1 MTSREPRDAC
11 LMRAAREPETAH
23 TRSAA
28 GVAVLID
35 ASDVR
40 DCVVRWAA
48 EDAALHGEPLT
59 LLMTLPRDDL
69 TVRNPEVVRR
79 LRKLKRH
86 SAVTLLEH
94 ARCIAE
100 SAVGGGGSP
109 WVTEQMIFAAPVDA
123 MVSAAQRHR
132 LVVVGRDSI
141 SGGMLRR
148 SPRPVAVVPDDG
160 RDRRRRDS
168 VLLGVAGAPTPDDA
182 TAVAFDEASKRRVPL
197 TVLQVGCGTAR
208 SNSGAGPDVRARLA
222 RWSERYPNVA
232 VNLVQEPGHPTQRL
246 LHHSRIAQLVVVGRR
261 RRFGPAS
268 LAHRHVGT
276 AMIHASTVPVIVV
289 PDTADA

>member
-1 MTSREPRDAC
+1 MC
-11 LMRAAREPETAH
+11 AAREPETAH

-208 SNSGAGPDVRARLA
+208 SNSGAGPDVRARFGSVERALPECGRQSGAGTWSSDATAAAPLPHRPIGGGREAPALRAGVA
-222 RWSERYPNVA
+222 RPSPRRHRHDPREHRARDRGPR
-232 VNLVQEPGHPTQRL
+232 HR
-246 LHHSRIAQLVVVGRR
+246 RCVGRHQ
-261 RRFGPAS
+261 
-268 LAHRHVGT
+268 LTKVK
-276 AMIHASTVPVIVV
+276 
-289 PDTADA
+289 